1 MHTRGVKSGMT
12 RAMRMKSKG
21 RDENDEKPREQSRGG
36 EEKKEVAG
44 ETNPNTL
51 LPYYPNPN
59 PNPNTL
65 LP

>member
-1 MHTRGVKSGMT
+1 
-12 RAMRMKSKG
+12 MKSKG